1 MCIGEILK
9 IADILGKIGQF
20 LFGLFALF
28 ISVYALIS
36 KRKDVFKSELSKAQ
50 FQEMGRIRNLLNQIF
65 YDVFYVKDF
74 KSYLETS
81 ECSLAEMK
89 QEMPEQWEQFQN
101 YKKNSNELFY
111 KLSLPENYL
120 IPKWIEP
127 ENLTM
132 HCNQMKQFAPFT
144 VLATGN
150 KKDLVLDYQNSMLE
164 LIKYIDVQLK
174 KNA

>member
-1 MCIGEILK
+1 MSIDDAIK

-20 LFGLFALF
+20 LFGLFASLLSF
-28 ISVYALIS
+28 YALAS

-65 YDVFYVKDF
+65 FDVFYVKDF
-74 KSYLETS
+74 KYNLES
-81 ECSLAEMK
+81 SQCSLANMNR
-89 QEMPEQWEQFQN
+89 EMPEQWEQFQN

-111 KLSLPENYL
+111 KLLLPENYL

-127 ENLTM
+127 DKLTK

-144 VLATGN
+144 VLATGD
-150 KKDLVLDYQNSMLE
+150 KKDLVPEYQNSMLE
-164 LIKYIDVQLK
+164 LIKYIDEQLRN
-174 KNA
+174 NA